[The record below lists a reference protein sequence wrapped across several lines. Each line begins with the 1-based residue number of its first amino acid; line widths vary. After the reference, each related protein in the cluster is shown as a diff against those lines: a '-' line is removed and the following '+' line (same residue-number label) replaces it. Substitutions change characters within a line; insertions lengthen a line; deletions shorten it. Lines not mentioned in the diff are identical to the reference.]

1 MLLFSLCFTP
11 ALPFAAGMVS
21 SALELHRYATDR
33 ESRVVTA
40 MTMLKSHLF
49 RRAALAPRQVCLDL
63 FCSAA
68 AGKAVAGK

>member
-1 MLLFSLCFTP
+1 
-11 ALPFAAGMVS
+11 MVS

-49 RRAALAPRQVCLDL
+49 RRATRLCRALEVLRSTHSKCRSGLWAWWG
-63 FCSAA
+63 SAA
-68 AGKAVAGK
+68 GVPVHTL

>member
-1 MLLFSLCFTP
+1 
-11 ALPFAAGMVS
+11 MVS

-49 RRAALAPRQVCLDL
+49 RRATRLCRALAVLWLTHNKCRSGLWDL
-63 FCSAA
+63 WDSAA
-68 AGKAVAGK
+68 GAPEHTL